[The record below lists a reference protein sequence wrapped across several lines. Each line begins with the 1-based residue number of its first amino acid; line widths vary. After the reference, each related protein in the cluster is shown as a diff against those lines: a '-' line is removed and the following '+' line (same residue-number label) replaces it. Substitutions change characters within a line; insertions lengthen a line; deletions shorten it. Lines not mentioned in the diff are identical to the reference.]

1 MDSGN
6 CARQH
11 DAKYRGREA
20 ALIKIETPTLKTE
33 GARTFD
39 SYYARPETGRGHV
52 QGPGLVILTEM
63 WGVAVSKRDMAEEY
77 AAKGWCALVPNL
89 FWRSEVTG
97 VVPFDQA
104 DVAWKRLQAFDFD
117 QATEDTR
124 LAAQW
129 LRAQP
134 QCNGKVAAIGFCM
147 GGRTAFLAAARAGV
161 DAAVALY
168 ALGIAKHLDEIAK
181 VNCPLQLHYGL
192 NDEHIPKTEIDTVHA
207 ASKANGKIEVHLH
220 PGAGHGFF
228 TAGRP
233 AFHPEAVARANT
245 DIDRL
250 LAPLK

>member
-1 MDSGN
+1 MDSDAGS
-6 CARQH
+6 RQH
-11 DAKYRGREA
+11 ERERTDGRQ
-20 ALIKIETPTLKTE
+20 ALITIETPVLGTE

-39 SYYARPETGRGHV
+39 SYYARPASGR
-52 QGPGLVILTEM
+52 GPGLVILTEM

-77 AAKGWCALVPNL
+77 AAKGWCAVVPNL

-97 VVPFDQA
+97 VVPFDEA

-117 QATEDTR
+117 KAADDTR
-124 LAAQW
+124 RAVEW

-181 VNCPLQLHYGL
+181 VNCPVQLHYGL
-192 NDEHIPKTEIDTVHA
+192 NDEHIPKSEIDTVDT

-220 PGAGHGFF
+220 PGAAHGFF

-233 AFHPEAVARANT
+233 AYNPEAVARASME
-245 DIDRL
+245 IDRL
-250 LAPLK
+250 LASLK

>member
-1 MDSGN
+1 MDSRKA
-6 CARQH
+6 ARQH
-11 DAKYRGREA
+11 GPTEGEEA
-20 ALIKIETPTLKTE
+20 PLATIETPVLKSE

-39 SYYARPETGRGHV
+39 SYYARPENGR
-52 QGPGLVILTEM
+52 GPGLVILTEM
-63 WGVAVSKRDMAEEY
+63 WGVAASKREMAEEY

-89 FWRSEVTG
+89 FWRSEFSG

-117 QATEDTR
+117 KAAEDTK
-124 LAAQW
+124 LAVDW
-129 LRAQP
+129 LRDQP

-168 ALGIAKHLDEIAK
+168 ALGIAKHLDEMAR
-181 VNCPLQLHYGL
+181 VNCPTQLHYGL
-192 NDEHIPKTEIDTVHA
+192 NDEHIPKSEIDMVDM

-233 AFHPEAVARANT
+233 AYNAEAVARANKE
-245 DIDRL
+245 IDRL
-250 LAPLK
+250 LAPLR